1 MGLIFVY
8 RKFSNS
14 LYPGSCRLYSGS
26 CRLYSG
32 SCRLYSGSCRLYQQQ
47 KWTTCPVKIA
57 IFRGLGG
64 VPKFNFH
71 WNPLFLLLRNPC
83 KNLKSYDNPFW
94 GKSKE
99 GKKKEKKTSEKI
111 PKIMAYLSCSAKLLV
126 ARNTLRPIFLTI
138 F

>member
-1 MGLIFVY
+1 MGLV
-8 RKFSNS
+8 
-14 LYPGSCRLYSGS
+14 PMLYSGS

-64 VPKFNFH
+64 GPRNLIFSGIL
-71 WNPLFLLLRNPC
+71 LFLLLRNPW

-94 GKSKE
+94 KNIEGG
-99 GKKKEKKTSEKI
+99 GKKKKKKRKEEKKS
-111 PKIMAYLSCSAKLLV
+111 
-126 ARNTLRPIFLTI
+126 
-138 F
+138 